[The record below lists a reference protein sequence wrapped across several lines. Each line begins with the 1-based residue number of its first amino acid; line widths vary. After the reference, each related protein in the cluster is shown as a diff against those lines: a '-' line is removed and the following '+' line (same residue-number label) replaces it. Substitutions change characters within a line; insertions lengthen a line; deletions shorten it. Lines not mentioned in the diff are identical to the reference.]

1 MEEVLNK
8 QSLRQLAL
16 LELLWNKEWVTVSEI
31 VKEIGGVEKTIRTDI
46 KQLNEIIEP
55 LTIETSFKHG
65 VFLNKEMCISKTHL
79 YALFLQKSVE
89 CQLLEMILFNPHITK
104 REVCDQLY
112 ISETQLNRLQ
122 VKLNKG
128 LEKYGIKITTD
139 LTIVGDERNIR
150 KLLSSLF
157 YEKYLSPDHFFKEK
171 EFQLID

>member
-89 CQLLEMILFNPHITK
+89 CQLLEMIL
-104 REVCDQLY
+104 
-112 ISETQLNRLQ
+112 
-122 VKLNKG
+122 
-128 LEKYGIKITTD
+128 
-139 LTIVGDERNIR
+139 
-150 KLLSSLF
+150 
-157 YEKYLSPDHFFKEK
+157 
-171 EFQLID
+171 LILI